1 MDRLAAMRAYVQVL
15 AAMRAYVQVVE
26 AGSFVRAA
34 EKLGASTSST
44 SRLIAEL
51 EAHLGARLLNRTTR
65 KLSLTETGQAYY
77 ERCVQLLADI
87 EEAEAAAGAAAAVP
101 TGRLKLTCPYN
112 LLAQPIG
119 PALAEFNRRH
129 PKVSFDVTVA
139 DRVIDLVD
147 EGFDLAVR
155 IGAPGGEQ
163 LVARRLGST
172 QLVAC
177 AAPAYLERNGTPRA
191 PADIAAHRVLTYAYV
206 SSPFQWRLVDGDGRT
221 YEVRVAG
228 PLHANSGE
236 LLAWASPSSPISSSG
251 RTLPA
256 ASCSGCCRSTLVR
269 SSMSGPSIRAG
280 ATCRPRC
287 APSSTTWP
295 RSSPP
300 IRSARRRRRPRPIA
314 PDRPAEDPGSTCCH
328 APIDAGLYRLR

>member
-1 MDRLAAMRAYVQVL
+1 MDRLAAMQAFVH
-15 AAMRAYVQVVE
+15 VVE

-44 SRLIAEL
+44 SRLIADL

-77 ERCVQLLADI
+77 ERCVQLLADLD
-87 EEAEAAAGAAAAVP
+87 EAEAMAGAAAAAP

-119 PALAEFNRRH
+119 PALAEFNRRF
-129 PKVSFDVTVA
+129 PTVSFEVTVA
-139 DRVIDLVD
+139 DRVIDLVE

-172 QLVAC
+172 ELVAC
-177 AAPAYLERNGTPRA
+177 AAPAYLARRGA
-191 PADIAAHRVLTYAYV
+191 PAVPEDLAAHSVLTYAYV
-206 SSPFQWRLVDGDGRT
+206 PSPFQWRLIDGSGRAH
-221 YEVRVAG
+221 EVRVGG

-236 LLAWASPSSPISSSG
+236 LLV
-251 RTLPA
+251 A
-256 ASCSGCCRSTLVR
+256 AAVAGMGIVFEPDFVVAPHLVR
-269 SSMSGPSIRAG
+269 GELQRLLPEYSGPKLDVWAVYPSRRHLSAKVRAFV
-280 ATCRPRC
+280 AFL
-287 APSSTTWP
+287 
-295 RSSPP
+295 
-300 IRSARRRRRPRPIA
+300 
-314 PDRPAEDPGSTCCH
+314 AEVFAADP
-328 APIDAGLYRLR
+328 LRTAQGRAEA

>member
-1 MDRLAAMRAYVQVL
+1 MDRLAAMQAYVH
-15 AAMRAYVQVVE
+15 VVE

-77 ERCVQLLADI
+77 ERCVQLLADL
-87 EEAEAAAGAAAAVP
+87 EEAEAAAGAAASAP
-101 TGRLKLTCPYN
+101 SGRLKLTCPYN

-119 PALAEFNRRH
+119 PGLAEFNRRH
-129 PKVSFDVTVA
+129 PQVSFDVTVA

-172 QLVAC
+172 TLIAC
-177 AAPAYLERNGTPRA
+177 AAPAYLQRHGTPQA
-191 PADIAAHRVLTYAYV
+191 PEDIAAHRVLTYAYV
-206 SSPFQWRLVDGDGRT
+206 PTPFQWRFLDGEGVAH
-221 YEVRVAG
+221 EVRVGG

-236 LLAWASPSSPISSSG
+236 LLVAAAVAGMGIIFEPDFVVGPHLARGELHRLLPQFSGPRLDVWAVYPSRRHLSAKVRAFVAFLAEVFAGDP
-251 RTLPA
+251 LCPA
-256 ASCSGCCRSTLVR
+256 AS
-269 SSMSGPSIRAG
+269 
-280 ATCRPRC
+280 
-287 APSSTTWP
+287 
-295 RSSPP
+295 PP
-300 IRSARRRRRPRPIA
+300 QA
-314 PDRPAEDPGSTCCH
+314 
-328 APIDAGLYRLR
+328 

>member
-1 MDRLAAMRAYVQVL
+1 MDRLAAMT
-15 AAMRAYVQVVE
+15 AYVQVVE
-26 AGSFVRAA
+26 TGSFVRAA

-44 SRLIAEL
+44 SRVIADL

-87 EEAEAAAGAAAAVP
+87 GEAEAAAGAAAAVP
-101 TGRLKLTCPYN
+101 TGKLKLTCPYN

-129 PKVSFDVTVA
+129 PQVAFDVTVA

-172 QLVAC
+172 QLVVC
-177 AAPAYLERNGTPRA
+177 AAPSYLAQHGEPAA
-191 PADIAAHRVLTYAYV
+191 PADLAAHHVLTYAYV
-206 SSPFQWRLVDGDGRT
+206 ATPNQWRFVDGDGRDHD
-221 YEVRVAG
+221 VRVSG

-236 LLAWASPSSPISSSG
+236 LLVAAAVAGMGVVFEPDFVVGPHLARG
-251 RTLPA
+251 ALLRLLPEF
-256 ASCSGCCRSTLVR
+256 
-269 SSMSGPSIRAG
+269 SGPRLDVWAVYPSRRHLSAKVRAFV
-280 ATCRPRC
+280 AYLTEVFADDPLRPPL
-287 APSSTTWP
+287 AK
-295 RSSPP
+295 
-300 IRSARRRRRPRPIA
+300 
-314 PDRPAEDPGSTCCH
+314 
-328 APIDAGLYRLR
+328 LN

>member
-1 MDRLAAMRAYVQVL
+1 MDRLAAMQAFVH
-15 AAMRAYVQVVE
+15 VVE

-44 SRLIAEL
+44 SRLIADL
-51 EAHLGARLLNRTTR
+51 ETHLGARLLNRTTR

-77 ERCVQLLADI
+77 ERCVQLLADLD
-87 EEAEAAAGAAAAVP
+87 EAETAAGAAAAAP
-101 TGRLKLTCPYN
+101 SGRLKLTCPYN

-119 PALAEFNRRH
+119 PALAEFGRRH
-129 PKVSFDVTVA
+129 PQVSFDVTVA

-177 AAPAYLERNGTPRA
+177 ASPAYLAGHGVPHA
-191 PADIAAHRVLTYAYV
+191 PADLARHSALTYAYV
-206 SSPFQWRLVDGDGRT
+206 ASPFQWRLVDAEGRQH
-221 YEVRVAG
+221 EVRVGG

-236 LLAWASPSSPISSSG
+236 LLVAAAVAGMGVVFEPDFVVGPHLARGELERVLLEYAGPKLDVWAVYPSRRHLSAKVRTFVAYLAEVFAADPLRPKAAPADSG
-251 RTLPA
+251 AGRAKRHA
-256 ASCSGCCRSTLVR
+256 AR
-269 SSMSGPSIRAG
+269 
-280 ATCRPRC
+280 
-287 APSSTTWP
+287 
-295 RSSPP
+295 
-300 IRSARRRRRPRPIA
+300 
-314 PDRPAEDPGSTCCH
+314 
-328 APIDAGLYRLR
+328 

>member
-1 MDRLAAMRAYVQVL
+1 MDRLAAMA
-15 AAMRAYVQVVE
+15 AYVQVVE

-44 SRLIAEL
+44 SRLIADL

-87 EEAEAAAGAAAAVP
+87 GEAESAAGAAAAVP
-101 TGRLKLTCPYN
+101 TGKLKLTCPYN

-129 PKVSFDVTVA
+129 PQVGFDVSVA

-172 QLVAC
+172 QLVIC
-177 AAPAYLERNGTPRA
+177 AAPAYLQQHGAPTA
-191 PADIAAHRVLTYAYV
+191 PADLAAHRVLTYAYV
-206 SSPFQWRLVDGDGRT
+206 ATPYQWRLIDGDGRPH
-221 YEVRVAG
+221 EVRVAG

-236 LLAWASPSSPISSSG
+236 LLVAAAVAGMGVIFEPDFVVGPHLAAG
-251 RTLPA
+251 RLQRLLPQF
-256 ASCSGCCRSTLVR
+256 
-269 SSMSGPSIRAG
+269 SGPRLDVWAVYPSRRHLSAKVRAFVAYLAEVF
-280 ATCRPRC
+280 ATDPL
-287 APSSTTWP
+287 
-295 RSSPP
+295 
-300 IRSARRRRRPRPIA
+300 RPRPVA
-314 PDRPAEDPGSTCCH
+314 SE
-328 APIDAGLYRLR
+328 